1 MHARRGCSRAPRPQP
16 SSPPPSPPPFPCP
29 GNVIRVRPRSES
41 RINYSLPPFTIDAK
55 CHPRSLSFPPP
66 ESPSA
71 PREEARVFDL
81 DSARF
86 LERNPRRCRGGERKK
101 KDSRAIDFVTRWP
114 RSLVTRNF
122 IQILCRLHRYRLL
135 FQLRRGRL

>member
-1 MHARRGCSRAPRPQP
+1 MRNAIHA
-16 SSPPPSPPPFPCP
+16 PSP
-29 GNVIRVRPRSES
+29 S
-41 RINYSLPPFTIDAK
+41 RLSSLPRLA
-55 CHPRSLSFPPP
+55 R
-66 ESPSA
+66 